1 MNAPKMNILVT
12 GGAGFIG
19 SFVVDKLIEKGY
31 SVRILDNLD
40 SQVHPEGIPGY
51 INKNAEF
58 FKGNVRNKEDI
69 EKAMKGID
77 AVFHF
82 AGAVGVAQSMYQIA
96 DYVNAN
102 VSGTANILDFLA
114 NKKHNVKK
122 IIVAASMSSYGE
134 GKYYCEKCGF
144 VRPGLR
150 SEEQLKR
157 KEWEPRCPKCNGKLK
172 PVPTSEGDE
181 LQPNS
186 IYSITKKTQE
196 EMVLNIGKAYG
207 IKAVSLRFFNVYGP
221 RQSLNNPYTGVTAI
235 FMSRI
240 KSGNQPVINEDGG
253 QTRDFISVHDVAN
266 ACVLALESKNAD
278 SQIFNIGSGKPV
290 SIKSVAETLILI
302 YGAKI
307 KPDIRETF
315 RPGDVRHCFAD
326 ISKLRNLLGFEP
338 QVTLQEGLKE
348 LVEWSRTVSS
358 KDDFK
363 KADEEAK
370 QKGLVR
376 K

>member
-1 MNAPKMNILVT
+1 
-12 GGAGFIG
+12 
-19 SFVVDKLIEKGY
+19 
-31 SVRILDNLD
+31 VR
-40 SQVHPEGIPGY
+40 
-51 INKNAEF
+51 K
-58 FKGNVRNKEDI
+58 KEDV
-69 EKAMKGID
+69 EKAMEGID
-77 AVFHF
+77 AVYHF
-82 AGAVGVAQSMYQIA
+82 AAAVGVAQSMYRVA
-96 DYVNAN
+96 DYVNVN
-102 VSGTANILDFLA
+102 VQGTANLLDFLV

-150 SEEQLKR
+150 SEEQLK
-157 KEWEPRCPKCNGKLK
+157 KKQWEPRCPKCNGKLK
-172 PVPTSEGDE
+172 PVPISEEDQ

-196 EMVLNIGKAYG
+196 EMVMNIGKTYG
-207 IKAVSLRFFNVYGP
+207 IKSVSLRFFNVYGP

-240 KSGNQPVINEDGG
+240 KSGNPPVINEDGG
-253 QTRDFISVHDVAN
+253 QTRDFVSVHDVAD
-266 ACVLALESKNAD
+266 ACLLALESKNAD
-278 SQIFNIGSGKPV
+278 YQIFNVGSGNPV
-290 SIKSVAETLILI
+290 TIKSVAEMLISI

-307 KPDIRETF
+307 KPEIRETF

-326 ISKLRNLLGFEP
+326 ISKLKKLLGFEP
-338 QVTLQEGLKE
+338 KITLQEGLKE
-348 LVEWSRTVSS
+348 LVDWSKTVNS